1 MTHILIPL
9 AISIIIAYLLYR
21 GRDERLIYDELYR
34 FGIIKAEWQ
43 EYYSIITV
51 HCIYDSK
58 RIEVDLNIYK
68 DLENNVYAEIDAIYE
83 GMEEIKMIGDSYKF
97 LSNQLTDVDILDKY
111 INILYTDIIN
121 EIPLKL

>member
-21 GRDERLIYDELYR
+21 GRDERLIYNELYR

-43 EYYSIITV
+43 EPYEIITV
-51 HCIYDSK
+51 HCHYDSK

-68 DLENNVYAEIDAIYE
+68 DSENNVYAEIAAIYE

-111 INILYTDIIN
+111 SNILSTDVIN
-121 EIPLKL
+121 EIPLK